1 MIEDQVL
8 LLNCNC
14 TMRREAVVHSGMDLV
29 RIKYIVIKI
38 NKFVFVK
45 NNIAFLCSNCTV
57 QTSYLN

>member
-1 MIEDQVL
+1 
-8 LLNCNC
+8 
-14 TMRREAVVHSGMDLV
+14 MRKEAVLHSGMNLV
-29 RIKYIVIKI
+29 HIKYIVITKI